1 MMHGFTDV
9 PVSTFFRLLQIVV
22 HVATVWSWLNLTA
35 TLIWDCSFSPT
46 VLWAVGIL
54 YPRRLRVH
62 LQSTASRDIWILYDR
77 RRWVSLWTPGPHKPI
92 GCWLWCMF
100 GDGLIWCFISAA
112 AIPGELPGE
121 LSDRCPVCSVL
132 SVSDVGVLWP
142 NGWMDQNKTG
152 PSSPPKRDTAQSP
165 QSSAHVCCGQ
175 TVAHLSSQ
183 LLLSSCF
190 HSSRQR
196 VPVLCNGSPLAPQNC
211 SFPWESGPHLIHGS
225 FLVPSPRVNSLVR
238 FH

>member
-142 NGWMDQNKTG
+142 NGR
-152 PSSPPKRDTAQSP
+152 PPQ
-165 QSSAHVCCGQ
+165 QV
-175 TVAHLSSQ
+175 
-183 LLLSSCF
+183 LSSCF